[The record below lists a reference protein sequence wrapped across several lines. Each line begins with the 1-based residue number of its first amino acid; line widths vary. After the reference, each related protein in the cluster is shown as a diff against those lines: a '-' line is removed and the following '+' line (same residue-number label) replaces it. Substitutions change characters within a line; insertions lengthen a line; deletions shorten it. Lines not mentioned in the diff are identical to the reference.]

1 MVALNCDVNFP
12 LSYRFLRRYSR
23 TAGLDMQTLTLARYV
38 LETSL
43 LFYEFICVPDS
54 LMAAAALLLS
64 MRMIRAGE
72 WVYLKIY
79 FSTGLDFIFYIRFES
94 EYLEILNFI
103 NTTIYFQSIKLIKYS
118 GYKVEHI
125 EPLMWRLNHMMK
137 MRSKVYP
144 ACISIEEKYSHP

>member
-1 MVALNCDVNFP
+1 MKKVNDYERKILIALNCDVNFP

-23 TAGLDMQTLTLARYV
+23 TGGLDMQTLTVARYV

-72 WVYLKIY
+72 WVYL
-79 FSTGLDFIFYIRFES
+79 FHN
-94 EYLEILNFI
+94 ILLL
-103 NTTIYFQSIKLIKYS
+103 TY
-118 GYKVEHI
+118 
-125 EPLMWRLNHMMK
+125 
-137 MRSKVYP
+137 
-144 ACISIEEKYSHP
+144 